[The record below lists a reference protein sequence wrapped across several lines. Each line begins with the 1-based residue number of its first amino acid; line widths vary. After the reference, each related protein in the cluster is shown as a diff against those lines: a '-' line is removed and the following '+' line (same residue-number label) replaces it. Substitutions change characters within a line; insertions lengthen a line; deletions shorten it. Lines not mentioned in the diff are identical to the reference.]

1 MSAAGPRI
9 HVYLWDHCFLLQGHD
24 YELDRRP
31 SSPYH
36 RSSATLLVAHEGRF
50 ELGIIGEPPREYEA
64 VLLPVN
70 IQRDW
75 ITSHGRP
82 FSILDAGISSE
93 AYLRLAPYLSPG
105 QPLVLGRALRDRLCG
120 LLARHPPG
128 ALDIEAAVALFDA
141 VVNACCD
148 PPRPPLVREP
158 RILRV
163 MEQIERLPL
172 DQLTHED
179 LSQAA
184 QLSASRLRALFQRH
198 VGCTI
203 SQYMRWVAGSKAAE
217 MWREGSSFTDI
228 ALAAGFYDLAHADRV
243 MNEIFGMNPTV
254 MTDPRQYRLHF
265 RR

>member
-1 MSAAGPRI
+1 MSAEGPRM
-9 HVYLWDHCFLLQGHD
+9 HVYLWDRCFLLQGRG
-24 YELDRRP
+24 YELDRRHN
-31 SSPYH
+31 PYH
-36 RSSATLLVAHEGRF
+36 RPSATLLVAHEGSF
-50 ELGIIGEPPREYEA
+50 ELCINGEPPREYEA

-70 IQRDW
+70 IRRDW

-105 QPLVLGRALRDRLCG
+105 QPLVLAPALRDRLRG
-120 LLARHPPG
+120 LLARQEPG
-128 ALDIEAAVALFDA
+128 ALDIEAAVALFGAMVD
-141 VVNACCD
+141 ACCD
-148 PPRPPLVREP
+148 PPRPPLQREP

-163 MEQIERLPL
+163 MEKIERLPL

-254 MTDPRQYRLHF
+254 MTDPKLYRLHF